1 MGNTGFFVVSWS
13 LVTFGNTN
21 FLDAFHL
28 QTTVWLLWQ
37 PKWMQPCLWSFLKGL
52 NGRFTTDKGGFR
64 TDKETLRN
72 TSMDNFQ
79 MTPSLLQPVRLSWL
93 SNYYSQ
99 SSLCVNSVEWMNVV
113 FKYFIARMML
123 FHRSDQNNSQIFFF
137 SLSINLLSA
146 VFIIFLGTINR
157 ETK

>member
-93 SNYYSQ
+93 SNSYSL

-113 FKYFIARMML
+113 FKYLAHLHILLLGWCFFTDPIRIIL
-123 FHRSDQNNSQIFFF
+123 RYFF
-137 SLSINLLSA
+137 SVYQLTYFLLFS
-146 VFIIFLGTINR
+146 LYSL
-157 ETK
+157 EQ